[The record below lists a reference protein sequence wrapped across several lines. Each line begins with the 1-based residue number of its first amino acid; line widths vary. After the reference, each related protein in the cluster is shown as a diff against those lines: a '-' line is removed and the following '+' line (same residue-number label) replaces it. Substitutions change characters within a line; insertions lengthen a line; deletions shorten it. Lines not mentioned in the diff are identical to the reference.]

1 MKKIINVMLFGL
13 IFVSCKQ
20 STLNKLEIK
29 SIETFPVNSSIRALE
44 VVNDTTVWFAGSDG
58 IFGFTE
64 NKGSTW
70 NIDSIK
76 TENIIPNF
84 RSIAV
89 TDKAV
94 FLLNIASPALLY
106 KSIDKGKTWKIV
118 YRENDS
124 STFYDAMAFWD
135 DKDGIA
141 MGDPIDNCLSVI
153 ITNDGGNSWQ
163 KLSCDILPKVEN
175 GEAAFAA
182 SNSNISLY
190 KDNVWI
196 VTGGKRA
203 RIFHSPD
210 KGKTWQV
217 FNTPIIQG
225 GQMTGIFTAD
235 FYDESNGIIWG
246 GDWNNKDLNTQNNAI
261 TKNGGKTWELLSDS
275 TNPGYRSCVRYVPDT
290 NGKQIIAVG
299 IPGISYSNNGGKNWG
314 ALSKE
319 SFYTIRFGTSYKTA
333 WVAGNNKIGKIVW
346 K

>member
-29 SIETFPVNSSIRALE
+29 SIETFTVNSSIRALE
-44 VVNDTTVWFAGSDG
+44 VVNDSTVWFAGSGG

-64 NKGSTW
+64 DNGTTW

-76 TENIIPNF
+76 TENIIPHF

-89 TDKAV
+89 TEKAV
-94 FLLNIASPALLY
+94 FLLSIASPALLY
-106 KSIDKGKTWKIV
+106 KSIDKGKNWEIV
-118 YRENDS
+118 YREDDS
-124 STFYDAMAFWD
+124 SAFYDAMAFWND
-135 DKDGIA
+135 NEGIA

-163 KLSCDILPKVEN
+163 KLFCDILPKVEN

-261 TKNGGKTWELLSDS
+261 TKDGGKTWQLIADCS
-275 TNPGYRSCVRYVPDT
+275 NPGYRSCVRYVPDT
-290 NGKQIIAVG
+290 DGQQIIAVG
-299 IPGISYSNNGGKNWG
+299 IPGISFSNNGGKNWTE
-314 ALSKE
+314 LSKE
-319 SFYTIRFGTSYKTA
+319 NFYTIRFGSNYKTA
-333 WVAGNNKIGKIVW
+333 WLTGNKRIGKIVW